1 MVSENTHTILIYQ
14 GIINA
19 SIISDLLDDLDKECL
34 KLNISDAS
42 RKKAFNIAVEIFQNL
57 YHYTRD
63 LNVDNKA
70 SNEIRSIEIRV
81 EADSTYLYLGSRNSL
96 KNTDIEALKKKIN
109 QVNSLSNEELHQLY
123 KSVLGN
129 EEFSEKGGAGLG
141 LIDMRKRS
149 GFDLEYSIIPQD
161 DFLSIYSLTVKVE
174 K

>member
-19 SIISDLLDDLDKECL
+19 SIISDLLDDLDKKCL

-129 EEFSEKGGAGLG
+129 EEFSKKGGAGLG